1 MSNSNDIELRASL
14 EDLFKSN
21 YYPLRA
27 YTLRF
32 ICNKEIAE
40 DIVQDVFFELW
51 SRRKTIRLEDKMP
64 LNPICLSP
72 YIIVLSIL

>member
-51 SRRKTIRLEDKMP
+51 SRRT

>member
-51 SRRKTIRLEDKMP
+51 S
-64 LNPICLSP
+64 
-72 YIIVLSIL
+72 